1 MDWLVR
7 RGRVRCFRGLF
18 SAVDPPAPPL
28 HHPQLLHLHPPPR
41 LSSIPNTPVST
52 ARLLSSNL
60 ARQEKTQSFHQQ
72 YPTAKMKLLY
82 PTSLKLDIDSIEGF
96 SVTLVPYDVKANE
109 IPAEHHDADILVTWT
124 NTGANLAYAKANLRN
139 LRWIQSLAAGPN
151 DVLNAG
157 FDPAVVSVTTGSGLH
172 DRTVAEHALGLLL
185 NAARRFYEMRD
196 YQLQSKWPQH
206 LGGPQPDRPSDRFT
220 TLRDARV
227 LVWGFGNIAKSL
239 VPSLVLL
246 GAQVKGV
253 ARSAGVRDGIQIY
266 GEESLSELLPQTD
279 ALVMI
284 LPGSDS
290 TRHAL
295 NAERLKLL
303 PKHAWVVNVGRGT
316 SIDEDALADAL
327 DQERIGGA
335 ALDVFETEPLPESSR
350 LWKTPNLVVSPH
362 AAGGRPQDSEAL
374 ITYNLRRFLA
384 KQALKNKL

>member
-1 MDWLVR
+1 
-7 RGRVRCFRGLF
+7 
-18 SAVDPPAPPL
+18 
-28 HHPQLLHLHPPPR
+28 
-41 LSSIPNTPVST
+41 
-52 ARLLSSNL
+52 
-60 ARQEKTQSFHQQ
+60 
-72 YPTAKMKLLY
+72 MKLLY

-96 SVTLVPYDVKANE
+96 SVTLAAYDPRAPQ
-109 IPAEHHDADILVTWT
+109 IPSEHHDADILVTWA
-124 NTGANLAYAKANLRN
+124 NSPANLSYAKAHLPN

-157 FDPAVVSVTTGSGLH
+157 FDANAVAVTTGSGLH

-227 LVWGFGNIAKSL
+227 LVWGFGNIAKTL
-239 VPSLVLL
+239 VPSLTVL
-246 GAQVKGV
+246 GAHVKGV
-253 ARSAGVRDGIQIY
+253 ARTPGVRDGIQIY
-266 GEESLSELLPQTD
+266 GEDSLAELLPQTD

-290 TRHAL
+290 TYHAL

-303 PKHAWVVNVGRGT
+303 PKHAWIVNVGRGT
-316 SIDEDALADAL
+316 AIDEEALADAL
-327 DQERIGGA
+327 HEERIGGA
-335 ALDVFETEPLPESSR
+335 ALDVFEVEPLPESSR

-362 AAGGRPQDSEAL
+362 AAGGRPQEAEAL
-374 ITYNLRRFLA
+374 IAYNLRRFLA
-384 KQALKNKL
+384 KQQLKNKL